1 MEQERV
7 PTFLLQLQLNKI
19 RNFSI
24 IAHIDHGKSTL
35 SDRIIEFCGGLSK
48 REMKS
53 QVLDTLELERER
65 GITIKAQSVALNYVD
80 EEREYQFNLID
91 TPGHVD
97 FSYEVSRSL
106 AACEGA
112 LLVVDGSQGVEAQTL
127 STCYKAID
135 LGLEVIPVINK
146 IDLPQAEPERVKRE
160 IEEIIGI
167 DASEALSVSAKDG
180 TNLNELMKQIAK
192 KIPAPKKSK
201 EANLQ
206 ALIIDSWYDN
216 FLGVISLI
224 RIFSGSLKKG
234 EKFIVKSTGQTYTAD
249 TIGKFTPKKVPCT
262 ELSEGEVGYLVA
274 SVKDL
279 KSVPVGDTLISAKNP
294 ETEELDGFEEVKPQ
308 VFASF
313 FPIDSND
320 YQAFREALQK
330 LNLND
335 ASLIFEPENSDILG
349 SGFRCGFLGTLHM
362 EVVKER
368 LEREYDLDLITTAP
382 SVAYEI
388 LKTNG
393 EETTISSPAELP
405 TVNEIAEIREPIIKS
420 TILCPDKYV
429 GDVIE
434 LAMAKRGVQK
444 DLQYLGGQVSI
455 IFEMPLSEIVMDFFD
470 TLKSK
475 SQGYASVDF
484 VFDRFQ
490 NAELVKVDVAI
501 NGLVVDS
508 LSSIMHKS
516 EAARKGREIA
526 KRLREVI
533 PRQMF
538 EIPIQIMLG
547 SKIIARESV
556 KAFRKN
562 VTAKL
567 YGGDVTRKKKLLEKQ
582 KAGKKKMKQIG
593 KVALPQEAF
602 LSFLSTDKK

>member
-1 MEQERV
+1 M
-7 PTFLLQLQLNKI
+7 NKI

-48 REMKS
+48 REMKA

-65 GITIKAQSVALNYVD
+65 GITIKAQSVALTYTD
-80 EEREYQFNLID
+80 DQEYQFNLID

-127 STCYKAID
+127 STCYKAIN

-146 IDLPQAEPERVKRE
+146 IDLPQAEPERVKKE

-180 TNLNELMKQIAK
+180 TNLNELMQQIAH
-192 KIPAPKKSK
+192 KIPAPKKSD
-201 EANLQ
+201 EENLQ

-224 RIFSGSLKKG
+224 RIFSGQLKKG
-234 EKFIVKSTGQTYTAD
+234 DKFIVKSTGQTFTAD
-249 TIGKFTPKKVPCT
+249 TIGKFTPKKVPYNV
-262 ELSEGEVGYLVA
+262 LNQGEVGYLVA

-279 KSVPVGDTLISAKNP
+279 KSVPVGDTLVAAKFP
-294 ETEELDGFEEVKPQ
+294 ETKELDGFEEVKPQ

-313 FPIDSND
+313 FPIESND

-335 ASLIFEPENSDILG
+335 ASLVFEPENSEILG

-382 SVAYEI
+382 SVAYEV

-393 EETTISSPAELP
+393 EEMSISSPAELP
-405 TVNEIAEIREPIIKS
+405 TPNEIDEIREPIIKS
-420 TILCPDKYV
+420 TVLCPNKYV

-434 LAMAKRGVQK
+434 LAMSKRGVQK

-470 TLKSK
+470 ILKSK

-490 NAELVKVDVAI
+490 KADLVKVDVAI

-508 LSSIMHKS
+508 LSAIMHKS
-516 EAARKGREIA
+516 EAQRKGRDIA
-526 KRLREVI
+526 QRLRNVI

-602 LSFLSTDKK
+602 LSFLSTEKK

>member
-1 MEQERV
+1 M
-7 PTFLLQLQLNKI
+7 NKI

-48 REMKS
+48 REMKA

-65 GITIKAQSVALNYVD
+65 GITIKAQSVALTYTD
-80 EEREYQFNLID
+80 DQEYQFNLID

-146 IDLPQAEPERVKRE
+146 IDLPQAEPERVKKE

-180 TNLNELMKQIAK
+180 TNLNELMQQIAH
-192 KIPAPKKSK
+192 KIPAPKRSK
-201 EANLQ
+201 EENLQ

-224 RIFSGSLKKG
+224 RIFSGQLKKG
-234 EKFIVKSTGQTYTAD
+234 DKFVVKSTGQTFTAD
-249 TIGKFTPKKVPCT
+249 TIGKFTPKKVPCDV
-262 ELSEGEVGYLVA
+262 LNEGEVGYLVA

-279 KSVPVGDTLISAKNP
+279 KSVPVGDTLVAAKFP
-294 ETEELDGFEEVKPQ
+294 ETKELDGFEEVKPQ

-313 FPIDSND
+313 FPIESND

-335 ASLIFEPENSDILG
+335 ASLVFEPENSEILG

-382 SVAYEI
+382 SVAYKV

-393 EETTISSPAELP
+393 EELSISSPAELP
-405 TVNEIAEIREPIIKS
+405 TPNEIEEIREPIIKS
-420 TILCPDKYV
+420 TVLCPNKYV

-434 LAMAKRGVQK
+434 LAMSKRGVQK

-470 TLKSK
+470 ILKSK

-490 NAELVKVDVAI
+490 KADLVKVDVAI

-508 LSSIMHKS
+508 LSAIMHKS
-516 EAARKGREIA
+516 EAQRKGRDIA
-526 KRLREVI
+526 QRLRNVI

-602 LSFLSTDKK
+602 LSFLSTEKK

>member
-1 MEQERV
+1 LSN
-7 PTFLLQLQLNKI
+7 T

-35 SDRIIEFCGGLSK
+35 SDRIIEHCGGLSK

-65 GITIKAQSVALNYVD
+65 GITIKAQSVSLKYKNNSG
-80 EEREYQFNLID
+80 EYNLNLID

-127 STCYKAID
+127 STCYKALD
-135 LGLEVIPVINK
+135 LDLEVIPVINK
-146 IDLPQAEPERVKRE
+146 IDLPQADPDRVKKE

-167 DASEALSVSAKDG
+167 DASDAICVSAKDG
-180 TNLNELMKQIAK
+180 TGLTDLLDLVVRD
-192 KIPAPKKSK
+192 IPPPKDRSDDP
-201 EANLQ
+201 LQ

-224 RIFSGSLKKG
+224 RVFSGCIKRG
-234 EKFIVKSTGQTYTAD
+234 EKFIVKSNGQTFTAD
-249 TIGKFTPKKVPCT
+249 TLGVFTPKKKDK
-262 ELSEGEVGYLVA
+262 ENLSSGQVGFLVA
-274 SVKDL
+274 NVKEL
-279 KSVPVGDTLISAKNP
+279 KSVPVGDTIISAKLS
-294 ETEELDGFEEVKPQ
+294 ETNALDGFEKVQPQ

-313 FPIDSND
+313 YPIDSNE
-320 YQAFREALQK
+320 YQSFREALQK
-330 LNLND
+330 LSLND
-335 ASLIFEPENSDILG
+335 SSVVFEPENSEILG

-362 EVVKER
+362 EVIKER
-368 LEREYDLDLITTAP
+368 LEREYGLSLITTAP

-393 EETTISSPAELP
+393 EEIMISSPSQLP
-405 TVNEIAEIREPIIKS
+405 TTNEINEIREPMIKS
-420 TILCPDKYV
+420 TVLCPDKYV

-434 LAMAKRGVQK
+434 LAMSKRGIQK
-444 DLQYLGGQVSI
+444 DLQYLGGQVSLT
-455 IFEMPLSEIVMDFFD
+455 FDMPLSEIVMDFFD

-484 VFDRFQ
+484 VFDRYQ
-490 NAELVKVDVAI
+490 QSDLVKVDVAI

-508 LSSIMHKS
+508 LSAIMHRGD
-516 EAARKGREIA
+516 AQRRGREIA
-526 KRLREVI
+526 KRLKEVI

-602 LSFLSTDKK
+602 LSFLSNEKK

>member
-1 MEQERV
+1 M
-7 PTFLLQLQLNKI
+7 NKI

-65 GITIKAQSVALNYVD
+65 GITIKAQSVALTYTD
-80 EEREYQFNLID
+80 DQEYQFNLID

-146 IDLPQAEPERVKRE
+146 IDLPQAEPERVKKE

-180 TNLNELMKQIAK
+180 TNLNDLMQQIAQ
-192 KIPAPKKSK
+192 KIPAPKKSD
-201 EANLQ
+201 EENLQ

-224 RIFSGSLKKG
+224 RIFSGQLKKG
-234 EKFIVKSTGQTYTAD
+234 DKFIVKSTGQTFTAD
-249 TIGKFTPKKVPCT
+249 TIGKFTPKKVPYNV
-262 ELSEGEVGYLVA
+262 LNQGEVGYLVA

-279 KSVPVGDTLISAKNP
+279 KSVPVGDTLVAAKFP
-294 ETEELDGFEEVKPQ
+294 ETKELDGFEEVKPQ

-313 FPIDSND
+313 FPIESND

-335 ASLIFEPENSDILG
+335 ASLVFEPENSEILG

-382 SVAYEI
+382 SVAYEV

-393 EETTISSPAELP
+393 EEMSISSPAELP
-405 TVNEIAEIREPIIKS
+405 TPNEIDEIREPIIKS
-420 TILCPDKYV
+420 TVLCPNKYV

-434 LAMAKRGVQK
+434 LAMSKRGVQK

-470 TLKSK
+470 ILKSK

-490 NAELVKVDVAI
+490 TAKLVKVDVAI

-508 LSSIMHKS
+508 LSSIMHRS
-516 EAARKGREIA
+516 QAERKGREIA

-567 YGGDVTRKKKLLEKQ
+567 YGGDVTRKRKLLEKQ
-582 KAGKKKMKQIG
+582 KKGKKKMRMVGSVEI
-593 KVALPQEAF
+593 PQQAF
-602 LSFLSTDKK
+602 MAVLKIND

>member
-1 MEQERV
+1 M
-7 PTFLLQLQLNKI
+7 NKI

-48 REMKS
+48 REMKA

-65 GITIKAQSVALNYVD
+65 GITIKAQSVALTYTD
-80 EEREYQFNLID
+80 DQEYQFNLID

-146 IDLPQAEPERVKRE
+146 IDLPQAEPERVKKE

-180 TNLNELMKQIAK
+180 TNLNELMQQIAH
-192 KIPAPKKSK
+192 KIPAPKKSD
-201 EANLQ
+201 EENLQ

-224 RIFSGSLKKG
+224 RIFSGQLKKG
-234 EKFIVKSTGQTYTAD
+234 DKFIVKSTGQTFTAD
-249 TIGKFTPKKVPCT
+249 TIGKFTPKKVPCDG
-262 ELSEGEVGYLVA
+262 LNQGEVGYLVA

-279 KSVPVGDTLISAKNP
+279 KSVPVGDTLVAAKFP
-294 ETEELDGFEEVKPQ
+294 ETKELDGFEEVKPQ

-313 FPIDSND
+313 FPIESND

-335 ASLIFEPENSDILG
+335 ASLVFEPENSEILG
-349 SGFRCGFLGTLHM
+349 SGFRCGFLGTLHL

-382 SVAYEI
+382 SVAYEV

-393 EETTISSPAELP
+393 EELSISSPAELP
-405 TVNEIAEIREPIIKS
+405 TPNEIEEIREPIIKS
-420 TILCPDKYV
+420 TVLCPNKYV

-434 LAMAKRGVQK
+434 LAMSKRGVQK

-470 TLKSK
+470 ILKSK

-490 NAELVKVDVAI
+490 KADLVKVDVAI

-508 LSSIMHKS
+508 LSTIMHKS
-516 EAARKGREIA
+516 EAQRKGRDIA
-526 KRLREVI
+526 QRLRNVI

-602 LSFLSTDKK
+602 LSFLSTEKK

>member
-1 MEQERV
+1 M
-7 PTFLLQLQLNKI
+7 NKI

-48 REMKS
+48 REMKA

-65 GITIKAQSVALNYVD
+65 GITIKAQSVALTYTD
-80 EEREYQFNLID
+80 DQEYQFNLID

-146 IDLPQAEPERVKRE
+146 IDLPQAEPERVKKE

-180 TNLNELMKQIAK
+180 TNLNELMQQIAH
-192 KIPAPKKSK
+192 KIPAPKRSN
-201 EANLQ
+201 EENLQ

-224 RIFSGSLKKG
+224 RIFSGQLKKG
-234 EKFIVKSTGQTYTAD
+234 DKFVVKSTGQTFTAD
-249 TIGKFTPKKVPCT
+249 TIGKFTPKKVPCDV
-262 ELSEGEVGYLVA
+262 LNEGEVGYLVA

-279 KSVPVGDTLISAKNP
+279 KSVPVGDTLVAAKFP
-294 ETEELDGFEEVKPQ
+294 ETKELDGFEEVKPQ

-313 FPIDSND
+313 FPIESND

-335 ASLIFEPENSDILG
+335 ASLVFEPENSEILG
-349 SGFRCGFLGTLHM
+349 SGFRCGFLGTLHL

-382 SVAYEI
+382 SVAYEV

-393 EETTISSPAELP
+393 EELSISSPAELP
-405 TVNEIAEIREPIIKS
+405 TPNEIEEIREPIIKS
-420 TILCPDKYV
+420 TVLCPNKYV

-434 LAMAKRGVQK
+434 LAMSKRGVQK

-470 TLKSK
+470 ILKSK

-490 NAELVKVDVAI
+490 KADLVKVDVAI

-508 LSSIMHKS
+508 LSAIMHKS
-516 EAARKGREIA
+516 EAQRKGRDIA
-526 KRLREVI
+526 QRLRNVI

-602 LSFLSTDKK
+602 LSFLSTEKK

>member
-1 MEQERV
+1 M
-7 PTFLLQLQLNKI
+7 NKI

-48 REMKS
+48 REMKA

-65 GITIKAQSVALNYVD
+65 GITIKAQSVALTYTD
-80 EEREYQFNLID
+80 DQEYQFNLID

-146 IDLPQAEPERVKRE
+146 IDLPQAEPERVKKE

-180 TNLNELMKQIAK
+180 TNLNELMQQIAH
-192 KIPAPKKSK
+192 KIPAPKKSD
-201 EANLQ
+201 EENLQ

-224 RIFSGSLKKG
+224 RIFSGQLKKG
-234 EKFIVKSTGQTYTAD
+234 DKFIVKSTGQTFTAD
-249 TIGKFTPKKVPCT
+249 TIGKFTPKKVPCDV
-262 ELSEGEVGYLVA
+262 LNQGEVGYLVA

-279 KSVPVGDTLISAKNP
+279 KSVPVGDTLVAAKFP
-294 ETEELDGFEEVKPQ
+294 ETKELDGFEEVKPQ

-313 FPIDSND
+313 FPIESND

-335 ASLIFEPENSDILG
+335 ASLVFEPENSEILG
-349 SGFRCGFLGTLHM
+349 SGFRCDFLGTLHM

-382 SVAYEI
+382 SVAYEV

-393 EETTISSPAELP
+393 EELSISSPAELP
-405 TVNEIAEIREPIIKS
+405 TPNEIEEIREPIIKS
-420 TILCPDKYV
+420 TVLCPNKYV

-434 LAMAKRGVQK
+434 LAMSKRGVQK

-470 TLKSK
+470 ILKSK

-490 NAELVKVDVAI
+490 KADLVKVDVAI

-508 LSSIMHKS
+508 LSAIMHKS
-516 EAARKGREIA
+516 EAQRKGRDIA
-526 KRLREVI
+526 QRLRNVI

-602 LSFLSTDKK
+602 LSFLSTEKK

>member
-1 MEQERV
+1 MNN
-7 PTFLLQLQLNKI
+7 L

-35 SDRIIEFCGGLSK
+35 SDRIIEKCGGLSA

-65 GITIKAQSVALNYVD
+65 GITIKAQSVALDYEFED
-80 EEREYQFNLID
+80 KSYTFNLID

-146 IDLPQAEPERVKRE
+146 IDLPQSDPERVKLE

-167 DASEALSVSAKDG
+167 DASNAICVSAKDG
-180 TNLNELMKQIAK
+180 SGLDDLIKEVILR
-192 KIPAPKKSK
+192 IPPPKSSRIDD
-201 EANLQ
+201 LQ
-206 ALIIDSWYDN
+206 GLIIDSWYDN

-224 RIFSGSLKKG
+224 RIFSGQINKG
-234 EKFIVKSTGQTYTAD
+234 EKFSVKSNGLSFVAD
-249 TIGKFTPKKVPCT
+249 SLGVFTPKKTPRNF
-262 ELSEGEVGYLVA
+262 LKAGEVGYLVA
-274 SVKDL
+274 NVKDL
-279 KSVPVGDTLISAKNP
+279 KSVPVGDTIVLSKNS
-294 ETEELDGFEEVKPQ
+294 ETPQLAGFEEVQPQ

-320 YQAFREALQK
+320 YQSFREALMK

-335 ASLIFEPENSDILG
+335 ASLSFEPENSEILG
-349 SGFRCGFLGTLHM
+349 SGFRCGFLGTLHL
-362 EVVKER
+362 EVIKER
-368 LEREYDLDLITTAP
+368 LEREYGLDLITTAP
-382 SVAYEI
+382 SVSYEI
-388 LKTNG
+388 IKTNG
-393 EETTISSPAELP
+393 DKILISSPSKLP
-405 TVNEIAEIREPIIKS
+405 TTNEIEEIREPIIRS

-470 TLKSK
+470 MLKSK

-484 VFDRFQ
+484 VFLKYQQSD
-490 NAELVKVDVAI
+490 LVKVDVAV
-501 NGLVVDS
+501 NSLVVDS
-508 LSSIMHKS
+508 LSAIMHRS
-516 EAARKGREIA
+516 DAQRRGREIA
-526 KRLREVI
+526 KRLKDVI

-593 KVALPQEAF
+593 KVSLPQEAF
-602 LSFLSTDKK
+602 LSFLSTDRRK